1 MPRSRFTNHSHA
13 HSHPHLTVPQ
23 LVVPR
28 TSFAEFCATSP
39 RLEAC
44 LHNQTKRFML
54 ERYSAMNAPIVSN
67 LKPEQISAAA
77 GNVRNLC
84 NICNVREQISAAAG
98 ARPLPDRTRE
108 GRSRIAWT

>member
-1 MPRSRFTNHSHA
+1 M
-13 HSHPHLTVPQ
+13 VPQ

-28 TSFAEFCATSP
+28 TSFAEFCAMSP

-44 LHNQTKRFML
+44 LYNQTKRFML

-77 GNVRNLC
+77 GNVRNVHNVHNVC
-84 NICNVREQISAAAG
+84 NVCNVREQISAAAG

-108 GRSRIAWT
+108 GRCRIAWS